1 MNKLKKLGF
10 KKVPGTSPGFH
21 MYELTP
27 ARWIQAALS
36 HKLQAASHKRQ
47 AASNKHLTKLNRY
60 RIIEDINKRR
70 NMESTI
76 KLIQQMNKTLVE
88 VIQFLDSN
96 GHSDTDVR
104 KKVDTILNFTNDLK
118 EESEMELT
126 KLTLVE

>member
-1 MNKLKKLGF
+1 MQKRSDWYYNGYTWVHQDGRCRLSTLI
-10 KKVPGTSPGFH
+10 S
-21 MYELTP
+21 
-27 ARWIQAALS
+27 S
-36 HKLQAASHKRQ
+36 HKLQATSHKLQ
-47 AASNKHLTKLNRY
+47 ATSGLTKLNRY

>member
-1 MNKLKKLGF
+1 MKTLSYKL
-10 KKVPGTSPGFH
+10 
-21 MYELTP
+21 
-27 ARWIQAALS
+27 QATS
-36 HKLQAASHKRQ
+36 HKLQATSD
-47 AASNKHLTKLNRY
+47 KHLTKLNRY
-60 RIIEDINKRR
+60 RIIEDINKRK

>member
-1 MNKLKKLGF
+1 MTIVYMFLFAGVGILRASGKL
-10 KKVPGTSPGFH
+10 
-21 MYELTP
+21 
-27 ARWIQAALS
+27 QATS
-36 HKLQAASHKRQ
+36 HKLQATSG
-47 AASNKHLTKLNRY
+47 LTKLNRY

>member
-1 MNKLKKLGF
+1 MK
-10 KKVPGTSPGFH
+10 T
-21 MYELTP
+21 
-27 ARWIQAALS
+27 LS
-36 HKLQAASHKRQ
+36 HKLQATSSKLR
-47 AASNKHLTKLNRY
+47 AASDLTKLNRY
-60 RIIEDINKRR
+60 RIIEDINKRK

-118 EESEMELT
+118 EESKMELT

>member
-1 MNKLKKLGF
+1 LAACCQSQEGPPVSSYK
-10 KKVPGTSPGFH
+10 PQATSV
-21 MYELTP
+21 
-27 ARWIQAALS
+27 
-36 HKLQAASHKRQ
+36 KRQ
-47 AASNKHLTKLNRY
+47 ATSSLTKLNRY

-96 GHSDTDVR
+96 GHSNTDVR

-118 EESEMELT
+118 EESKMELT
-126 KLTLVE
+126 KIKLVE